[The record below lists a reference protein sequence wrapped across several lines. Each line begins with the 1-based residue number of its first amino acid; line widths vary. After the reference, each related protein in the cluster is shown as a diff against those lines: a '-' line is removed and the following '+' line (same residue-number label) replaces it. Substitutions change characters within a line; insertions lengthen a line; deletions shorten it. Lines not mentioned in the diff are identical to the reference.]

1 MGLQIFYDPIQLAL
15 PKKTGLTHQ
24 PLASAE
30 PAVDRTL
37 IGDHEQNP
45 VRVAMDQMGDRAI
58 KVLMQGIVGALV
70 SQLLG
75 FGNHLTPNRITLF
88 LYQLHPHGGD
98 AHGILAHHVFNRFR
112 IDIQVFG

>member
-15 PKKTGLTHQ
+15 PEKAGLTYQ

-45 VRVAMDQMGDRAI
+45 VRVAMDQMGDRAVQ
-58 KVLMQGIVGALV
+58 VLMQGIVGALV
-70 SQLLG
+70 GNLFGL
-75 FGNHLTPNRITLF
+75 GNHLAPNRITLF
-88 LYQLHPHGGD
+88 LDQLHPHGRD
-98 AHGILAHHVFNRFR
+98 AHGILAHHVLNGFR
-112 IDIQVFG
+112 IDI